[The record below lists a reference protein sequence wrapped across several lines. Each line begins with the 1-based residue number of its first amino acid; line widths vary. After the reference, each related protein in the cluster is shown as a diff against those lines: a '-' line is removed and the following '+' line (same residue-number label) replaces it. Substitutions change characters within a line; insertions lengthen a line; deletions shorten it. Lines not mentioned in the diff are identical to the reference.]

1 MLTVGILV
9 VAGVVAGVI
18 GTAGGITSLVA
29 YPALLA
35 VGVPPLAANVTNSV
49 ALIGSGASSAFRA
62 RHEVRAEPAVLR
74 RWMPTTVAASLAGA
88 VLLVVTPAHLFD
100 RIVPFLVLAG
110 GLLLLL
116 QPFIDRRRARAAGDA
131 AGGHGAAA
139 SAGIVGVG
147 VYNGYFG
154 AGSGVLMIAVL
165 LLTGEPSLHRANAVK
180 NVLLLAADLLP
191 AVVFAVSGHVV
202 WSAAVALGAGAV
214 VGGLVGPTVARRVPH
229 GVLRVAIACCS
240 VALAVYLFVTVASS

>member
-116 QPFIDRRRARAAGDA
+116 QPFIDRRRARAAGAA
-131 AGGHGAAA
+131 AGGHAAA

-165 LLTGEPSLHRANAVK
+165 LLTGEPSLDRANAVK

-214 VGGLVGPTVARRVPH
+214 VGGLIGPTVARRVPH

>member
-9 VAGVVAGVI
+9 VSGVLAGVI

-35 VGVPPLAANVTNSV
+35 VGIPPLAANVTNSV

-62 RHEVRAEPAVLR
+62 RHEVRSDAVVLR
-74 RWMPTTVAASLAGA
+74 HWMPATVIASLLGA
-88 VLLVVTPAHLFD
+88 VLLVVTPAHVFD
-100 RIVPFLVLAG
+100 RVVPFLVLAG
-110 GLLLLL
+110 GVLLLL
-116 QPFIDRRRARAAGDA
+116 QPWIARRRSGVLPPRGT
-131 AGGHGAAA
+131 A
-139 SAGIVGVG
+139 SAGVVGVG
-147 VYNGYFG
+147 LYNGYFG

-165 LLTGEPSLHRANAVK
+165 LLTGESSVHRANAVK
-180 NVLLLAADLLP
+180 NVLLVVADLLP

-202 WSAAVALGAGAV
+202 WSAALALGAGSV

-229 GVLRVAIACCS
+229 GVLRIAIAGCS
-240 VALAVYLFVTVASS
+240 VALAVYLFVTVSPSS

>member
-1 MLTVGILV
+1 
-9 VAGVVAGVI
+9 
-18 GTAGGITSLVA
+18 
-29 YPALLA
+29 
-35 VGVPPLAANVTNSV
+35 
-49 ALIGSGASSAFRA
+49 
-62 RHEVRAEPAVLR
+62 
-74 RWMPTTVAASLAGA
+74 MPTTVVASLAGA

-116 QPFIDRRRARAAGDA
+116 QPLLDRRRARTTADA
-131 AGGHGAAA
+131 RARSTGAA
-139 SAGIVGVG
+139 SAGIAGVG

-165 LLTGEPSLHRANAVK
+165 LLTGSPSLHRANAVK

-214 VGGLVGPTVARRVPH
+214 IGGLIGPTVARRVPH

-240 VALAVYLFVTVASS
+240 VALAGYLFVTVAPS

>member
-35 VGVPPLAANVTNSV
+35 VGIPPLAANVTNSV

-62 RHEVRAEPAVLR
+62 RHEVRADPAVVR
-74 RWMPTTVAASLAGA
+74 RWMPTTVVASLAGA

-116 QPFIDRRRARAAGDA
+116 QPLLDRRRARTTADA
-131 AGGHGAAA
+131 RARSTGAA
-139 SAGIVGVG
+139 SAGI
-147 VYNGYFG
+147 
-154 AGSGVLMIAVL
+154 AGSAS
-165 LLTGEPSLHRANAVK
+165 TTAT
-180 NVLLLAADLLP
+180 
-191 AVVFAVSGHVV
+191 
-202 WSAAVALGAGAV
+202 SAR
-214 VGGLVGPTVARRVPH
+214 GPV
-229 GVLRVAIACCS
+229 CS
-240 VALAVYLFVTVASS
+240 

>member
-62 RHEVRAEPAVLR
+62 RHEVRAEPTVLR

-110 GLLLLL
+110 GVLLLL
-116 QPFIDRRRARAAGDA
+116 QPLIDRRRRPIVDA
-131 AGGHGAAA
+131 AAAPSGAA

-165 LLTGEPSLHRANAVK
+165 LLTGAPSLHRANALK

-214 VGGLVGPTVARRVPH
+214 IGGLVGPTVARRVPH
-229 GVLRVAIACCS
+229 GALRIAIACCS
-240 VALAVYLFVTVASS
+240 AALAVYLFVTVSSS

>member
-116 QPFIDRRRARAAGDA
+116 QPLIDRRRARAPGAA
-131 AGGHGAAA
+131 AGGHAAA

-214 VGGLVGPTVARRVPH
+214 VGGLIGPTVARRVPH

>member
-62 RHEVRAEPAVLR
+62 RHEVRAEPTVLR

-88 VLLVVTPAHLFD
+88 VLLVVTPAHVFD

-110 GLLLLL
+110 GVLLLL
-116 QPFIDRRRARAAGDA
+116 QPLIDRRRRRPIVDATAAPTG
-131 AGGHGAAA
+131 AA

-165 LLTGEPSLHRANAVK
+165 LLTGAPSLHRANALK

-214 VGGLVGPTVARRVPH
+214 IGGLLGPTVARRVPH
-229 GVLRVAIACCS
+229 GALRIAIACCS
-240 VALAVYLFVTVASS
+240 AALAVYLFVTVSSS